1 MSEKPPTN
9 PSPTPSPSR
18 RAPDPRPLRTRERL
32 GDALV
37 SLILEKPFDDITVQE
52 VLERAQVSRS
62 TFYEHYRDKD
72 DLLVSD
78 TEDFLDWLVAHVPA
92 ADAKSDRVL
101 PVRELFAHVAEMGE
115 LVSALEASG
124 RLEVFYELAQAY
136 FARAIEQR
144 FAVLPRAA
152 ALPAD
157 RRSPLAQT
165 LSGGLLSLMRW
176 WIASGRSGT
185 PEEMDALFHRQ
196 VWGGVGGA

>member
-1 MSEKPPTN
+1 MSEKPPT
-9 PSPTPSPSR
+9 SPPTTK
-18 RAPDPRPLRTRERL
+18 RAPDPRPSRTRERL

-37 SLILEKPFDDITVQE
+37 SLILEKPFADITVQD
-52 VLERAQVSRS
+52 VLDRAQVSRS

-92 ADAKSDRVL
+92 TDTRSDRVL

-115 LVSALEASG
+115 FVTALEASG
-124 RLEVFYELAQAY
+124 RLEAFYELAQAY

-152 ALPAD
+152 ALPAE
-157 RRSPLAQT
+157 RRAPLAQT
-165 LSGGLLSLMRW
+165 LAGGLIALMRW
-176 WIASGRSGT
+176 WIASGCPDT